1 MLPGGRDGGG
11 HDPKYEI
18 MLSSA
23 GEVTTEGKMPKTSS
37 AKACVLIIYQEGK
50 RRRGYAAH

>member
-50 RRRGYAAH
+50 RRRGFAAH